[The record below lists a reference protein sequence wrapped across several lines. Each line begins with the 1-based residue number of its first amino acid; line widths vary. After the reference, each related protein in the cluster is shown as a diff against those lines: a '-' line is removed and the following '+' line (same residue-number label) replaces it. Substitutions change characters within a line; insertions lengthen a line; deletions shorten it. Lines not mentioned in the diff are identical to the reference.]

1 MSDITGEG
9 YAALYQAGILG
20 KQEIRDALG
29 FGGAGPSAAVKYA
42 DNPAE
47 IVPIPGTTQQFV
59 PQQVIPQQA
68 APQGPPVCPI
78 HHDSHFIPAGISKKP
93 GGKAYKSFRGCTE
106 RECSWRVDADS

>member
-1 MSDITGEG
+1 MSQLKFTIVIDIPDGAHVAIGEPPEATG
-9 YAALYQAGILG
+9 
-20 KQEIRDALG
+20 D
-29 FGGAGPSAAVKYA
+29 
-42 DNPAE
+42 PAE
-47 IVPIPGTTQQFV
+47 PAPIPGTTPQFV